1 MRARA
6 SELATEWLGPRT
18 EREIEAALIRE
29 VTQERWTSLDAAI
42 RQELK
47 AGLIDVNTWT
57 GDARL
62 AERAAII
69 GRLNHLSTMGLAEK
83 TEPGVRRVSADAPE
97 ILRAM
102 GERGDIVRTL
112 QRAMGDRHQAYQIFD
127 PARASV
133 VTGRIVSKGLHD
145 ELGDRGYVIVDGLD
159 GRAHYAVV
167 AIDADIA
174 SLPVGAI
181 VDLRGADT
189 RSADRAISATAQNGI
204 YRSNDHL
211 RELRM
216 DPTLTREPGSVV
228 QAHVRRLEALRRA
241 GVVER
246 LSDGI
251 WKIPQNLPEQGRAHD
266 LNRLVGAIVDG
277 RCHLPIEQQTR
288 AVGATWLDQQLVK
301 GSTQW
306 PK

>member
-1 MRARA
+1 MRAWA

-18 EREIEAALIRE
+18 EREIEASLSRE
-29 VTQERWTSLDAAI
+29 VTPERWTSLDAVI
-42 RQELK
+42 RQELTD
-47 AGLIDVNTWT
+47 GVIDVNTWT

-83 TEPGVRRVSADAPE
+83 TQPGVWRVSADAPE

-112 QRAMGDRHQAYQIFD
+112 QRAMGDRHQPYQIFD
-127 PARASV
+127 PARASI

-145 ELGDRGYVIVDGLD
+145 ELSDRGYSIVDGLD

-174 SLPVGAI
+174 SLHVGAI

-189 RSADRAISATAQNGI
+189 KAADRAIVAMAHGGGVMTISGSSA
-204 YRSNDHL
+204 R
-211 RELRM
+211 
-216 DPTLTREPGSVV
+216 TL
-228 QAHVRRLEALRRA
+228 H
-241 GVVER
+241 
-246 LSDGI
+246 
-251 WKIPQNLPEQGRAHD
+251 
-266 LNRLVGAIVDG
+266 
-277 RCHLPIEQQTR
+277 
-288 AVGATWLDQQLVK
+288 
-301 GSTQW
+301 
-306 PK
+306 